1 MKPPPGLDALSGLHA
16 NARAGYVKKFLL
28 GETFANIRWPS
39 LRFRLCGRL
48 TFCIDAEH
56 GPFVQ
61 WYVEW
66 SNGQRSSIP
75 EDSAIALYRPI
86 AEMEKAA

>member
-1 MKPPPGLDALSGLHA
+1 MSKKPSLDALSWLDAG
-16 NARAGYVKKFLL
+16 ARAGYVEKFML

-48 TFCIDAEH
+48 TLSIEADR
-56 GPFVQ
+56 GSFVQ

>member
-48 TFCIDAEH
+48 ALRIETDRGSFA
-56 GPFVQ
+56 Q

-66 SNGQRSSIP
+66 SNGRRSSIP
-75 EDSAIALYRPI
+75 EDSALALYRPI